1 MKKARMSK
9 GAVRAILGIV
19 GMTSLGFLF
28 GSLVIGGS
36 GHDAGQA
43 SSEAAPGT
51 VYSAATGIDPSL
63 DNQTLPPIVEAY
75 DGGRVGGG
83 GSSLTPT
90 GTAETTP
97 VSSPELPRLTLTTSQ
112 PSLAEGGTA
121 AVRLML
127 SAAPAGM
134 SGFKITV
141 ASSDGAV
148 VEITMVDLP
157 AYGLTLTTP
166 SSLPASVVTLTIV
179 DLADIVRS
187 EAVDV
192 ELATLTIT
200 AAGPGASTL
209 TATILSMDDDQGEP
223 VQVDDDSAVLTLDVA
238 G

>member
-1 MKKARMSK
+1 MKQARMSN

-19 GMTSLGFLF
+19 GVTSIGFLVGGLIF
-28 GSLVIGGS
+28 GGS
-36 GHDAGQA
+36 AQEAGPA
-43 SSEAAPGT
+43 TLEATAGT

-63 DNQTLPPIVEAY
+63 DNQTPSIAVVTSG
-75 DGGRVGGG
+75 GGRVGGG
-83 GSSLTPT
+83 GGSLTPT
-90 GTAETTP
+90 ETAATTR

-112 PSLAEGGTA
+112 PSLAEGATA
-121 AVRLML
+121 VVRLTL

-166 SSLPASVVTLTIV
+166 PSLPASVVTLTIV
-179 DLADIVRS
+179 DLANIVRS

-200 AAGPGASTL
+200 AAGPGTSTL

-223 VQVDDDSAVLTLDVA
+223 VQVDEDGAIFTLDVA
-238 G
+238 A